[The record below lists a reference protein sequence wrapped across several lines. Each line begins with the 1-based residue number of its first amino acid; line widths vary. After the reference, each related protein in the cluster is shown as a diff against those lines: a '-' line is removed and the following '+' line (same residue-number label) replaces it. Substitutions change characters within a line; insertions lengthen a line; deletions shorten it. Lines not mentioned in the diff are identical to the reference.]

1 MSIDLGALVRAL
13 EQDPEQRAALRR
25 AVFGDQPDLAS
36 ALASLTERVEE
47 LAQAQQRTEQRL
59 EELAQA
65 QQRTEQRLASLTER
79 VEELAQAQQRTEQ
92 RVEELAQ
99 AQQRTEARLDELTK
113 DVRALA
119 VAQRATEASLKSL
132 VDVVTGMQDRLGK
145 LDGDALERRYRERGP
160 AYLSTIARRLRLL
173 DHGTLSPLVDDAE
186 RAGKLTPAEATS
198 IFLADAIFA
207 GRRRSDDVAV
217 HLVVEASVT
226 IGRHDV
232 RRARERADLFA
243 RVVDTPVLAV
253 IAGEFAPEPVAV
265 AAQDADVWRV
275 TNGRAVS
282 PADDLDDDQ
291 RY

>member
-36 ALASLTERVEE
+36 ALASLTE
-47 LAQAQQRTEQRL
+47 
-59 EELAQA
+59 
-65 QQRTEQRLASLTER
+65 
-79 VEELAQAQQRTEQ
+79 

-186 RAGKLTPAEATS
+186 RAGKLTPTEATS

>member
-47 LAQAQQRTEQRL
+47 LAH
-59 EELAQA
+59 A
-65 QQRTEQRLASLTER
+65 QQRTEQRLASLTE
-79 VEELAQAQQRTEQ
+79 

-186 RAGKLTPAEATS
+186 RAGKLTPTEATS

-226 IGRHDV
+226 IGRHDL

>member
-25 AVFGDQPDLAS
+25 AVFGDQPDLDS
-36 ALASLTERVEE
+36 ALASLTERMDA
-47 LAQAQQRTEQRL
+47 LAHAQQRTEERL
-59 EELAQA
+59 GELAQRMDA
-65 QQRTEQRLASLTER
+65 
-79 VEELAQAQQRTEQ
+79 LAQAQQRTEQ

-132 VDVVTGMQDRLGK
+132 VDVVTGMHDRMGK

-207 GRRRSDDVAV
+207 GRRRSDDVAL

-282 PADDLDDDQ
+282 PTDDLDADQ
-291 RY
+291 S